1 MGRFVLLA
9 SATLFI
15 GLADTE
21 KLKYGWA
28 LLGYTLLTLDL
39 LLNKKK
45 NSSTALS
52 AGLLS
57 QSFAWIFTGQWVMA
71 GIIILLDALHS
82 LSIRTNYLKLESKQI
97 LISFPWPRSISWDTI
112 DFITL
117 KDGMLTLEYRNGKV
131 FQQLIEKDPSLCEAD
146 FNEFCQQQCKP

>member
-15 GLADTE
+15 GLSDTE
-21 KLKYGWA
+21 KLKYGWPV
-28 LLGYTLLTLDL
+28 LGYSLLILDL
-39 LLNKKK
+39 FLYKKK
-45 NSSTALS
+45 KSSTALS
-52 AGLLS
+52 IGLLS
-57 QSFAWIFTGQWVMA
+57 QSLAWTFTGQWVMA
-71 GIIILLDALHS
+71 GVIILLDALHS
-82 LSIRTNYLKLESKQI
+82 LSIRTNYLKLDSKRI

-117 KDGMLTLEYRNGKV
+117 KDGMLTLEYLNGKV

-146 FNEFCQQQCKP
+146 FNEFCKQQCKP